1 MKRSTYCLFFNS
13 KIRSNGSMKKYLWF
27 VMVVLLS
34 TQIGFASIKFSGSA
48 RVRPRYDLK
57 IYKVGTDDV
66 TYKGDMYFQYRA
78 KLNINGTLG
87 DKFFFKGQISHNSPA
102 NWSIMGDGS
111 DLPSTS
117 AVGSGQSQSI
127 AFTELCLG
135 YNGEKF
141 GYKLGR
147 FSFAHNTLLDI
158 HYYPTKLLDIPFFIF
173 NNNAITGAEVSYK
186 LKKHYIK
193 AALSVDENN
202 INYQNFIDIE
212 GDSVV
217 YDQDGITGIIDAGFK
232 FDKLTVSPS
241 VIYSRGK
248 TMSNPIT
255 AGTRVQYAS
264 SGLLLKAEA
273 GYSTSN
279 HTGDLYQYNGVII
292 RGEVRKKIGFGTL
305 RFMYDYSN
313 MSYTTFNGTDYA
325 TGQYGIYHYTWLE
338 YTMPLFKS
346 EFGSI
351 VARPV
356 WRRYASDIET
366 SGQKFIRHK
375 IEIFFQYAF

>member
-1 MKRSTYCLFFNS
+1 M
-13 KIRSNGSMKKYLWF
+13 
-27 VMVVLLS
+27 
-34 TQIGFASIKFSGSA
+34 SI
-48 RVRPRYDLK
+48 
-57 IYKVGTDDV
+57 
-66 TYKGDMYFQYRA
+66 
-78 KLNINGTLG
+78 
-87 DKFFFKGQISHNSPA
+87 
-102 NWSIMGDGS
+102 
-111 DLPSTS
+111 
-117 AVGSGQSQSI
+117 
-127 AFTELCLG
+127 
-135 YNGEKF
+135 
-141 GYKLGR
+141 
-147 FSFAHNTLLDI
+147 
-158 HYYPTKLLDIPFFIF
+158 
-173 NNNAITGAEVSYK
+173 
-186 LKKHYIK
+186 
-193 AALSVDENN
+193 DENN
-202 INYQNFIDIE
+202 INYQNYIDLE

-313 MSYTTFNGTDYA
+313 MSYSTFNGTDYA

-356 WRRYASDIET
+356 WRRYSSNLET